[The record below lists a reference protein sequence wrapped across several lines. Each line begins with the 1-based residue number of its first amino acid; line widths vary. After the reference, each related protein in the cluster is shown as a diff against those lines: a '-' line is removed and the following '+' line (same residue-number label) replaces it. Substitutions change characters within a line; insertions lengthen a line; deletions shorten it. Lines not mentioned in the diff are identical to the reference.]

1 MNIASKVSGHWTD
14 EQLVE
19 HIYGVGPQDGHLES
33 CLECQGRL
41 AAFRQHRQAVERSA
55 GGDGV
60 TFDFLAAQRR
70 NIYARLTAPTLWW
83 SRLGMRRWATAAA
96 AAVALTGGIVV
107 YENSQQQSLEAH
119 NNISDAQL
127 AQEISQIASDSEPQP
142 IAPLQ
147 ALFEE

>member
-19 HIYGVGPQDGHLES
+19 HIYGVGPEDKHLEG

-41 AAFRQHRQAVERSA
+41 ASFRQHRQAVERSA

-70 NIYARLTAPTLWW
+70 NIYARLADRTSWW
-83 SRLGMRRWATAAA
+83 PRLGVRRWATAAA

-107 YENSQQQSLEAH
+107 YENTQQHSLQAR
-119 NNISDAQL
+119 NKISDAQL

>member
-19 HIYGVGPQDGHLES
+19 HIYGVGPEDGHLES

-41 AAFRQHRQAVERSA
+41 ASFRQHRQAIERSA
-55 GGDGV
+55 GSDGV

-70 NIYARLTAPTLWW
+70 NIYARLADRTPWR
-83 SRLGMRRWATAAA
+83 SRLRMRRWATAAA
-96 AAVALTGGIVV
+96 AAVALTGGIIV
-107 YENSQQQSLEAH
+107 YENTQQHSLEAR
-119 NNISDAQL
+119 NKISYAQL